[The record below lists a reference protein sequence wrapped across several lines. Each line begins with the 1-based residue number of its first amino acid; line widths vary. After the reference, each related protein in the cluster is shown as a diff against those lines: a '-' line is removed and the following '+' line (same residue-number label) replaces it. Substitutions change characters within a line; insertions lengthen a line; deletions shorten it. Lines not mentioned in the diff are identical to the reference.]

1 MLHYIL
7 KNKFFLYL
15 EDSNPTK
22 NDLNIPPI
30 LHFHQFL
37 PIIPASNQ
45 QKSDYSEPTIPNDS
59 PLHSATNT
67 RSKSL
72 TASPEKRDDRARL
85 PGSSTR
91 LETRGWKKKKKGK
104 RGRREWEREREG
116 GKRRRADNHRMP
128 RERRCATAYTASA
141 TTPVLTCRH
150 IDIVIICKC
159 GGARTRGASR
169 RAAPRATTHPWATRV
184 ARAEAGGGT
193 GKGEIIDRDP
203 SNSPST
209 SVSDPKISIPRQGP
223 PLFSSRA
230 SRFHHRASPRV
241 LIPLSLSLSFTRV
254 CVWFSREIEM
264 KSASWMERVWIFA
277 LR

>member
-45 QKSDYSEPTIPNDS
+45 QKLDYSEPTIPNDS
-59 PLHSATNT
+59 TPQCNKHAVQISDGLAREAW
-67 RSKSL
+67 RSR
-72 TASPEKRDDRARL
+72 SPPRIVDEIRDARMEKKKEKKWVRERERGGEKTESGQSPDAARAQVCHRL
-85 PGSSTR
+85 YGKRHDTGINVPPYRYRYNMQMRWCTHTWGEPASSTAR
-91 LETRGWKKKKKGK
+91 NNTPVSNTCCSG
-104 RGRREWEREREG
+104 RGRRR
-116 GKRRRADNHRMP
+116 H
-128 RERRCATAYTASA
+128 RERRDHRSRS
-141 TTPVLTCRH
+141 VQLTVDFCFRSE
-150 IDIVIICKC
+150 DLYSEAGPAVIFLACLALPPPC
-159 GGARTRGASR
+159 F
-169 RAAPRATTHPWATRV
+169 ATR
-184 ARAEAGGGT
+184 
-193 GKGEIIDRDP
+193 P
-203 SNSPST
+203 YP
-209 SVSDPKISIPRQGP
+209 
-223 PLFSSRA
+223 
-230 SRFHHRASPRV
+230 
-241 LIPLSLSLSFTRV
+241 SLSLSFMRV

>member
-1 MLHYIL
+1 M
-7 KNKFFLYL
+7 
-15 EDSNPTK
+15 T
-22 NDLNIPPI
+22 NDP
-30 LHFHQFL
+30 
-37 PIIPASNQ
+37 
-45 QKSDYSEPTIPNDS
+45 S
-59 PLHSATNT
+59 PLHHLLPLKRLQSNLKKKKHSAITSLNVLTILHLPETSPQSNPRGQRTST

-72 TASPEKRDDRARL
+72 AASSEKRDDRARL

-91 LETRGWKKKKKGK
+91 LETCGWKKKEKERK
-104 RGRREWEREREG
+104 REERRGE
-116 GKRRRADNHRMP
+116 DNHRMP
-128 RERRCATAYTASA
+128 RRCATAYTASA

-169 RAAPRATTHPWATRV
+169 RAATTHPWATRV
-184 ARAEAGGGT
+184 AEAGGGT

-230 SRFHHRASPRV
+230 SRFHPFATRPHPSLSRARVRVRGSLFERSKWNRAS
-241 LIPLSLSLSFTRV
+241 S
-254 CVWFSREIEM
+254 WIEGVIL
-264 KSASWMERVWIFA
+264 RIFA
-277 LR
+277 IDGGARRGWDLSDDEFFCVLMRRI